1 MSGIKI
7 YVFWLLDQFV
17 HLTNIFEHDFRY
29 GRQQPLMSMVLGK
42 IVIPKLN
49 LLPILLARASHSW
62 TGTLYT
68 VPVQHPILRCYSL
81 LPNSFQSLL
90 TGFTAFII
98 EILYARKPGWYH
110 ESRCQ
115 ILPLTFI
122 IPSNGSHVYSWNT
135 CPHPASLWVNTLWPP
150 SRPLISPPSSFS
162 LAHCAPSPPASCCFW
177 NSRSI
182 FLPQHFSLVVPSA
195 WRVLLL
201 DSSMVAYHLL
211 QMLFRFRFECQL
223 LREPFPD

>member
-17 HLTNIFEHDFRY
+17 HLTNIFEHDCRY

-98 EILYARKPGWYH
+98 EILYARKPEWYH

-122 IPSNGSHVYSWNT
+122 ILSNGSIIAETPVHIPQVFEWTPSGPRQDLWSHLLPRSPLLTVLHPLLPRAVPETAVVYSCLST
-135 CPHPASLWVNTLWPP
+135 SVLWF
-150 SRPLISPPSSFS
+150 PLLGGF
-162 LAHCAPSPPASCCFW
+162 F
-177 NSRSI
+177 
-182 FLPQHFSLVVPSA
+182 F
-195 WRVLLL
+195 
-201 DSSMVAYHLL
+201 
-211 QMLFRFRFECQL
+211 
-223 LREPFPD
+223 